1 MSAQRA
7 PGREHIPNYPRGW
20 VVLRSL
26 QLFFCLIILG
36 LGAYSL
42 YLIPYAVGS
51 AMAMFTS
58 VITFAIS
65 IWLITAH
72 TCQPR
77 SFNYWAALVFD
88 ILLYIWWLT
97 SFSLCAVQAVGLF
110 AVNSIYCDKYG
121 SDWYNDDY
129 DDAYNE
135 LCGNRHGRNVIHG
148 GVVAGMAGLGALEF
162 LFFFISW
169 VTDAVVIHKH
179 RRAGLHNR
187 PVKPGSAGAP
197 YQVQL
202 QPQFKS
208 NYEAVPQQGVPF
220 HAQETAYNPQGM
232 YNPPTQGFPPQQA
245 SPYSNHGAYGAPVAP
260 LAAQHTGNSF
270 QKAASPQPQGGFP
283 APYPSQSPH
292 QAHPYA
298 QPPPVVSPAP
308 YNPHQGY

>member
-7 PGREHIPNYPRGW
+7 AGREHIPNYPRGW

-26 QLFFCLIILG
+26 QLFFCLLILG

-88 ILLYIWWLT
+88 LLLYIWWLT

-110 AVNSIYCDKYG
+110 ALKSAYCDYYDSDIYDDNYG
-121 SDWYNDDY
+121 
-129 DDAYNE
+129 DAYNK
-135 LCGNRHGRNVIHG
+135 LCHKGSRNTIHG

-179 RRAGLHNR
+179 RRAGLQNR
-187 PVKPGSAGAP
+187 PVKPGSAAAP

-202 QPQFKS
+202 QPQLKT

-245 SPYSNHGAYGAPVAP
+245 SPYSNH
-260 LAAQHTGNSF
+260 S
-270 QKAASPQPQGGFP
+270 
-283 APYPSQSPH
+283 PYPSQSPH

-298 QPPPVVSPAP
+298 QPPPVVAPAP